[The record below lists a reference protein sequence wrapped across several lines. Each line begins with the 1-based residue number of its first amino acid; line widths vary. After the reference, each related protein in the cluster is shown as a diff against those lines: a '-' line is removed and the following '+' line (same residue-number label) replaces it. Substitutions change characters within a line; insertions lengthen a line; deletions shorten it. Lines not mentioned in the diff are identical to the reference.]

1 VSYADSLLAS
11 GERIILV
18 AHQHWFILIRRAI
31 WAIVALVA
39 FVLIGGFA
47 LLNSSNSGLIWTLLG
62 WAALA
67 LLVYGIVA
75 FAYSAINFRSQE
87 FVITSRRIIHASG
100 VITKKA
106 ADSSLEKINDAVLTE
121 TLFGRMFGYGDLE
134 VLTASES
141 GVEKLEMLRDAKG
154 FKKAMLEAKHE
165 LEIELTRPSMPAL
178 RTTDAT
184 TVEPAPAPA
193 PAGVPAPAWGGAP
206 TPAMAAGAA
215 AGAATA
221 DDAPMVPP
229 AAAPSTGDQ
238 APTTHVDNTN
248 EVANALERLGQLRD
262 QGVITPEEFEAKK
275 ADLLSRL

>member
-11 GERIILV
+11 GERINLV
-18 AHQHWFILIRRAI
+18 AHQHWFILVRRAM
-31 WAIVALVA
+31 WAIIALVA

-47 LLNSSNSGLIWTLLG
+47 LLNSSNSGFIWTLLG

-67 LLVYGIVA
+67 LLVYGIAA
-75 FAYSAINFRSQE
+75 FAYAAINFRSQE

-165 LEIELTRPSMPAL
+165 LEIELTRPSMPAM
-178 RTTDAT
+178 RTADTT
-184 TVEPAPAPA
+184 TVESASTAVPAPAPT
-193 PAGVPAPAWGGAP
+193 WGGSP
-206 TPAMAAGAA
+206 TPAAAAAGGAA
-215 AGAATA
+215 AADVPPVAPAPVAATA
-221 DDAPMVPP
+221 
-229 AAAPSTGDQ
+229 DQ

-275 ADLLSRL
+275 AELLSRL